1 MVYTYYHD
9 SEFELPYIYILEKS
23 MSMLCNAFIISA
35 ILSSPPYLEK
45 FRLRSSYHYWIFPL
59 FKPRTYACF
68 NNVIKCKPPIFLG
81 IYCIFVLFVN
91 VMSTLYIQKWYCID
105 ILKKLPTLYCNL
117 VYIWFLFSFQ
127 YKWLFDHILKGYIQK
142 YNHGSHEDIYLNWW
156 PTKEAYFTFRVY
168 L

>member
-1 MVYTYYHD
+1 MRIIIIQ
-9 SEFELPYIYILEKS
+9 SSNYIYILEKS

-35 ILSSPPYLEK
+35 ILSSPPYFEK

-127 YKWLFDHILKGYIQK
+127 YKWLFR
-142 YNHGSHEDIYLNWW
+142 S
-156 PTKEAYFTFRVY
+156 YFKR
-168 L
+168 LHSKK